1 MTDMDRTESVIAA
14 LKTVVDPHTGMNVY
28 DMGLISALEVTG
40 DAVSLTFMPTS
51 PFCPVGVELA
61 MSIREAALLVDGV
74 KSCEVKVVGH
84 VKADEINREVNA
96 CRDPSE
102 P

>member
-1 MTDMDRTESVIAA
+1 MDQRDAVIAA

-28 DMGLISALEVTG
+28 DMGLISNIEVIG
-40 DAVSLTFMPTS
+40 DSVSLTFMPTS

-74 KSCEVKVVGH
+74 KNCEVKVVGH
-84 VKADEINREVNA
+84 VRADEINREVNA
-96 CRDPSE
+96 CRDP
-102 P
+102 

>member
-1 MTDMDRTESVIAA
+1 MRFPDMDQKESVIAA

-28 DMGLISALEVTG
+28 DMGLISDIEVSG
-40 DAVSLTFMPTS
+40 DSVSLTFMPTS

-61 MSIREAALLVDGV
+61 MSIREAVMLVEGL
-74 KSCEVKVVGH
+74 KNCEVKVVGH

-96 CRDPSE
+96 
-102 P
+102 